1 MLLVLFPF
9 PVSQQFLEN
18 MSFLVLLLCLFFVSS
33 SWTAVT
39 QTRKESESS
48 FPKSTSGETFPWN
61 KMRLPQTVSPFHYT
75 LLIHPNLTSLDF
87 TGNVKIRVDVLQDT
101 HTVVLHSKELNISR
115 AGLRGLA
122 EGQSQALRVLEYPAY
137 QQIALVSEHVV
148 LRKGAVYVIELEF
161 AAKLSESFHGF
172 YKSTYRT
179 SDGEER

>member
-1 MLLVLFPF
+1 MALLV
-9 PVSQQFLEN
+9 FL
-18 MSFLVLLLCLFFVSS
+18 LGLFFVSS

-39 QTRKESESS
+39 QTREENESS

-75 LLIHPNLTSLDF
+75 LLFHPNLTSLDF
-87 TGNVKIRVDVLQDT
+87 TGNVKIRVDVLEDT
-101 HTVVLHSKELNISR
+101 HTVILHSKDLKISK

-122 EGQSQALRVLEYPAY
+122 EGHSRALRVLEYPTY
-137 QQIALVSEHVV
+137 QQIALISEHTV
-148 LRKGAVYVIELEF
+148 LRKGSVYVIELEF
-161 AAKLSESFHGF
+161 GAKLSESFLGF

>member
-1 MLLVLFPF
+1 MAL
-9 PVSQQFLEN
+9 
-18 MSFLVLLLCLFFVSS
+18 LVLLLCLSFMSS

-39 QTRKESESS
+39 QTREENESS
-48 FPKSTSGETFPWN
+48 FPKSSSGETFPWN
-61 KMRLPQTVSPFHYT
+61 KMRLPQNISPFHYT
-75 LLIHPNLTSLDF
+75 LLIHPNLTDLDF

-101 HTVVLHSKELNISR
+101 HTIILHSKELNILR

-137 QQIALVSEHVV
+137 EQIALISDHLV
-148 LRKGAVYVIELEF
+148 LRRGSVYVIELDF
-161 AAKLSESFHGF
+161 TAKLSENFHGF